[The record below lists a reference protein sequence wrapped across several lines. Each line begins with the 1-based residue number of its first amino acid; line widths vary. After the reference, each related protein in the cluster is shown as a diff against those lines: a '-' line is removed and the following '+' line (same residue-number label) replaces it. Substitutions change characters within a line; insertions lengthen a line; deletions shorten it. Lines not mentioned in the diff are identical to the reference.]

1 MDANTRRH
9 IFEPFFT
16 TKGPGKGTGLG
27 LATVYG
33 VVKQSGGGIIVDSE
47 PGLGATFKIF
57 LPQTQET
64 AVEIAPEEITTK
76 GSTATGTI
84 LIVEDEEALLNITAE
99 RLTESGYTIL
109 TARDGLHALEIAR
122 SFNGRIHLLVTDIMM
137 PKMGGLALAR
147 NLAELRPGIRVVFMT
162 GHADRE
168 ASYREALR
176 SGADSIQKP
185 FSHDQLI
192 RLVRQA
198 LETAQ
203 MQAQG

>member
-1 MDANTRRH
+1 
-9 IFEPFFT
+9 
-16 TKGPGKGTGLG
+16 
-27 LATVYG
+27 
-33 VVKQSGGGIIVDSE
+33 
-47 PGLGATFKIF
+47 
-57 LPQTQET
+57 
-64 AVEIAPEEITTK
+64 
-76 GSTATGTI
+76 
-84 LIVEDEEALLNITAE
+84 
-99 RLTESGYTIL
+99 
-109 TARDGLHALEIAR
+109 
-122 SFNGRIHLLVTDIMM
+122 MM

-203 MQAQG
+203 MQAQD